1 MIRFYDTTAILLL
14 GAHVIE
20 DCDYM
25 ISSLAIKELERVKEG
40 KQESEIKRLN
50 AEKFLHA
57 FGEVNES
64 RVAQHDLKIEEK
76 YLENKVCDLGAR
88 ECAIAKSLSEKQQ
101 QIIYITNSINNLYFA
116 KNLGLSAE
124 MATPVSEPE
133 YLGYE
138 EVTMN
143 DATMADFYECPYMN
157 SAGLLTNQYLIIKN
171 MNGEVVDV
179 VKWNGEK
186 YVEVKPLS
194 LKTEWFGTIK
204 PYKGDVLQRCAIDSF
219 VSNKLTMIK
228 GRAGTGKSYLALG
241 YLFYLFDKHKIDK
254 IIIFC
259 NTVATKN
266 AAKLGFYPGNKDE
279 KLLDSS
285 IGNMLSAKLGGPY
298 AVNRLIDS
306 EKLLLLPMSDIRGFD
321 TTGMNAGVY
330 ITEAQNM
337 DITLMK
343 LALQRIGDDCICIVD
358 GDYNTQVDLQQYS
371 GLSNG
376 MIRMSE
382 VYRGR
387 NFYGEIELKNIYR
400 GEIAEIADKM

>member
-14 GAHVIE
+14 GAHVVE
-20 DCDYM
+20 DSDYM
-25 ISSLAIKELERVKEG
+25 ISSLAIKELERIKET
-40 KQESEIKRLN
+40 KQETEVKRLN
-50 AEKFLHA
+50 AGRFLRV
-57 FGEVNES
+57 FGKTNEL
-64 RVAQHDLKIEEK
+64 RIARYDLKIEEK
-76 YLENKVCDLGAR
+76 YLENNICDLGSR
-88 ECAIAKSLSEKQQ
+88 ECVIAKGLSEKQQ
-101 QIIYITNSINNLYFA
+101 QITYITNSINNYYFA
-116 KNLGLSAE
+116 KSLGLPAE
-124 MATPVSEPE
+124 IATFIPEPE

-138 EVTMN
+138 EVVMN
-143 DATMADFYECPYMN
+143 ENTMADFYECPYVN

-171 MNGEVVDV
+171 TAGEVVDV

-186 YVEVKPLS
+186 YIEVKPLS

-219 VSNKLTMIK
+219 ATNKLTMIK

-259 NTVATKN
+259 NTVATTN
-266 AAKLGFYPGNKDE
+266 AAKLGFYPGDKDE

-285 IGNMLSAKLGGPY
+285 IGNMLSAKLGGTY

-321 TTGMNAGVY
+321 TTGMNAGIY

-343 LALQRIGDDCICIVD
+343 LALQRIGDDCICIID

-371 GLSNG
+371 GSNNG

-382 VYRGR
+382 VFRGQD
-387 NFYGEIELKNIYR
+387 FYGEIELKNIYR
-400 GEIAEIADKM
+400 SKIAEIADKM